1 MNILIIQG
9 GSNHDLPSGED
20 TVILS
25 DWENL
30 TKEHNVNIEYIE
42 NPKGALKKIFGLVWS
57 FDNYAR
63 LNFFLD
69 KYSPDVVHFHTVTP
83 YLSLSVLYA
92 AKKFNEAETLFPQSE
107 WAPKSALMAA
117 YAYYTQDYYSDTI
130 AELERFIRVYPLSK
144 NLDYVYYLLGI
155 SYYEQIVDEKK
166 DLQSIIKAKEYFKIV
181 SKNYPN
187 TNYSLDAEYKI
198 DLVNDTLASKEMYI
212 GRYYFDKKKWIPAIN
227 RFRTVIDDYETTIYA
242 QEALHRLV
250 EVHYI
255 LGLKDEAKKYFIFT
269 IAEYRKCYYIP
280 PTIYART
287 DEDGLFI
294 ITHG

>member
-1 MNILIIQG
+1 MN
-9 GSNHDLPSGED
+9 
-20 TVILS
+20 
-25 DWENL
+25 
-30 TKEHNVNIEYIE
+30 
-42 NPKGALKKIFGLVWS
+42 
-57 FDNYAR
+57 
-63 LNFFLD
+63 NFFLFIALFAILISCS
-69 KYSPDVVHFHTVTP
+69 KEEIKESIIKEK
-83 YLSLSVLYA
+83 SLDLQVLEAYQEGVKNLETGDVLYA

-227 RFRTVIDDYETTIYA
+227 RFRIVIDDYDTTTYA

-255 LGLKDEAKKYFIFT
+255 LGLKDEAKKYAKLLGYNYQSSKWYEKSYSVFDK
-269 IAEYRKCYYIP
+269 EYKENVKKRDKKRSKKNKTLKKIKSLFSL
-280 PTIYART
+280 
-287 DEDGLFI
+287 DG
-294 ITHG
+294 

>member
-1 MNILIIQG
+1 MN
-9 GSNHDLPSGED
+9 
-20 TVILS
+20 
-25 DWENL
+25 
-30 TKEHNVNIEYIE
+30 K
-42 NPKGALKKIFGLVWS
+42 
-57 FDNYAR
+57 
-63 LNFFLD
+63 FFLFIALF
-69 KYSPDVVHFHTVTP
+69 VVLISCSKEEIKESTIKEK
-83 YLSLSVLYA
+83 SLDLQVFEAYQEGVKSLETGDVLYA

-117 YAYYTQDYYSDTI
+117 YAYYTQDYYLDTI

-255 LGLKDEAKKYFIFT
+255 LGLKDEAKKYAKLLGYNYQSSKWYKKSYGVFDK
-269 IAEYRKCYYIP
+269 EYEENIKKRDKKRSKKNKTLKKIKSLFSL
-280 PTIYART
+280 
-287 DEDGLFI
+287 DG
-294 ITHG
+294 

>member
-1 MNILIIQG
+1 MNKFFLFIALFAILISCSKEEIKE
-9 GSNHDLPSGED
+9 SIIKEKSLDLQVLEAYQEG
-20 TVILS
+20 V
-25 DWENL
+25 
-30 TKEHNVNIEYIE
+30 K
-42 NPKGALKKIFGLVWS
+42 
-57 FDNYAR
+57 
-63 LNFFLD
+63 
-69 KYSPDVVHFHTVTP
+69 
-83 YLSLSVLYA
+83 SLETGDVLYA

-227 RFRTVIDDYETTIYA
+227 RFRKVIDDYETTIYA

-255 LGLKDEAKKYFIFT
+255 LGLKDEAKKYAKLLGYNYQSSKWYEKSYSVFDK
-269 IAEYRKCYYIP
+269 EYKENVKKRDKKRSKKNKTLKKIKSLFSL
-280 PTIYART
+280 
-287 DEDGLFI
+287 DG
-294 ITHG
+294 